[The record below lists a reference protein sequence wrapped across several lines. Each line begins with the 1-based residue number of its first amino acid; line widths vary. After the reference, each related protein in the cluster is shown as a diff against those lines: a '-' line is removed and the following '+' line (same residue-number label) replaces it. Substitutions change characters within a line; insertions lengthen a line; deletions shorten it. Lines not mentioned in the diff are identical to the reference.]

1 MGNKKG
7 LWLRLLVI
15 AIALCL
21 VLGGCGKP
29 VTDST
34 DSPGTDAAEEE
45 ASAPPEE
52 APLEPLELTV
62 FISDPGYQTPPADN
76 PTYQKIAEEF
86 GITFKWDLLVGDK
99 DQKIG
104 VMIAGGEY
112 PDITTVDTYS
122 NPKFLEAGALLPL
135 DDLITEEKAP
145 NLYNHYKDVWNICK
159 NPDDGKFY
167 VMANYGIIQGDYK
180 VMTWE
185 GVAFWLQKAVL
196 EDAGYPP
203 LPKTLDEYFGLIEAY
218 LEKNPTID
226 GQPTIGFEILCEG
239 WRDFCLKHPPE
250 HLMGHP
256 NDGDCIDVDG
266 KATMFNDTPEAKAYY
281 KKLNEEMQKGVIDPE
296 FFSLTYDDYIA
307 KLSQGRVLGMFD
319 QHWNYGNTAELNL
332 KNANMD
338 ERTWVPCE
346 LVLPGYTP
354 YYMDLPVVNVNTG
367 FALTINCKDP
377 ERVIKMFDGL
387 MTEEWQKILGWGFAG
402 KDYSVDS
409 NGRFY
414 LTKEQADQVNDTAYR
429 LANRGYEIWYYGPKM
444 EGTYSDG
451 NACSTLFQP
460 EVFYESLHQ
469 YDKDF
474 LAKYGYMCW
483 SDFLSTPPPNKI
495 TYPLWQIAIPDASPA
510 SMAKAKWEETGTKY
524 LPRLILAKPSEFDAL
539 WDEYVSE
546 LHKID
551 IAAYTD
557 VVTEQLAW
565 REANWAPD
573 AN

>member
-7 LWLRLLVI
+7 LWLRLLVM
-15 AIALCL
+15 AVALCL
-21 VLGGCGKP
+21 VIAGCGKQADTGSSDVSP
-29 VTDST
+29 DAST
-34 DSPGTDAAEEE
+34 PAEE
-45 ASAPPEE
+45 ASTAPEE
-52 APLEPLELTV
+52 PLEPLELTV
-62 FISDPGYQTPPADN
+62 FISDPGYQNPPADN
-76 PTYQKIAEEF
+76 PTYQKIADEF

-104 VMIAGGEY
+104 VMIAGGDY

-122 NPKFLEAGALLPL
+122 NPKFMEAGALLPL
-135 DDLITEEKAP
+135 DDLITEENAP

-167 VMANYGIIQGDYK
+167 VMANYGVIQGTYQT
-180 VMTWE
+180 MTWE
-185 GVAFWLQKAVL
+185 GVGFWLQKAVL
-196 EDAGYPP
+196 EDAGYPA

-218 LEKNPTID
+218 MEKNPTID

-266 KATMFNDTPEAKAYY
+266 QATMFSDLPEAKTYFQ
-281 KKLNEEMQKGVIDPE
+281 KLNEEMQKGVIDPE
-296 FFSLTYDDYIA
+296 FFSLTYDDYMA

-319 QHWNYGNTAELNL
+319 QHWDYGNAELNL
-332 KNANMD
+332 KNANQD

-346 LVLPGYTP
+346 LTLPGYTP
-354 YYMDLPVVNVNTG
+354 HYQDLPVVNVNTG
-367 FALTINCKDP
+367 YAITSSCENP
-377 ERVIKMFDGL
+377 ERVIKMFDGI
-387 MTEEWQKILGWGFAG
+387 MTEEWQKILGWGFEG
-402 KDYSVDS
+402 KDYSVDDS
-409 NGRFY
+409 GRFF
-414 LTKEQADQVNDTAYR
+414 LTQEQSDQNNDTAYR

-451 NACSTLFQP
+451 NACSPGFQP

-474 LAKYGYMCW
+474 LAKYDNMCW
-483 SDFLSTPPPNKI
+483 SDFLTPAPPNKV
-495 TYPLWQIAIPDASPA
+495 TYPLWQIAIPDGSPA

-524 LPRLILAKPSEFDAL
+524 LPRVILANPNEFDTV
-539 WDEYVSE
+539 WDEYVGE
-546 LHKID
+546 LNAID
-551 IAAYTD
+551 IQAYTD

-565 REANWAPD
+565 REENWSPD